1 MTTLMKPKASEDLK
15 TAIALLEL
23 KRNEERLAIKE
34 QFSIVTDHLKPVN
47 ILKRSIHEIAG
58 SFDLKDQLIHT
69 GAGLVAGYLTR
80 KVVVRSSTN
89 PFVRLA
95 AVALQYGVT
104 NYISKNSGIV
114 SNKMFSLF
122 KELTNKQIDQ

>member
-1 MTTLMKPKASEDLK
+1 MTTLVKRKSSEDLK
-15 TAIALLEL
+15 TAIALLEI
-23 KRNEERLAIKE
+23 KRVAEREAISE
-34 QFSIVTDHLKPVN
+34 QFMIVTDNLKPVN

-58 SFDLKDQLIHT
+58 SFDLKDQLIQT
-69 GAGLVAGYLTR
+69 GAGLIAGYLTR

-104 NYISKNSGIV
+104 TYISNNSNAFG
-114 SNKMFSLF
+114 NKMLALF
-122 KELTNKQIDQ
+122 NSLTNKPANR

>member
-1 MTTLMKPKASEDLK
+1 MTKLMKRKASEDLK

-23 KRNEERLAIKE
+23 KRNEEHGAIRE
-34 QFSIVTDHLKPVN
+34 QFSIVTDSLKPVN
-47 ILKRSIHEIAG
+47 LLKRTIHEITE

-89 PFVRLA
+89 PFIRLA
-95 AVALQYGVT
+95 GVALQYGVT
-104 NYISKNSGIV
+104 KYISNG
-114 SNKMFSLF
+114 SNAIGDKVLALF
-122 KELTNKQIDQ
+122 NRLTNKPVNQ